1 MTTEDTPKA
10 ADERRHYRTIW
21 ISDLHLGTRGCQAEA
36 LIRFLK
42 EHSCDQLYL
51 VGDIIDGWRLKK
63 NLFWPQSHVNVVRRI
78 LTLSKRGTEVIYVTG
93 NHDEFL
99 RGYGE
104 AAFGS
109 IYLVDEYEHTTAD
122 GKRLLV
128 LHGDR
133 FDTVVRYHK
142 WVAHLGDVAYESLLV
157 LNRWF
162 NGARRLLGYDYWS
175 LSAFL
180 KHRVKQ
186 AVSFI
191 TDFEETL
198 AYECRRRGYDGVVC
212 GHIHHAEIR
221 TIDDVDYFNCGD
233 WVESCSA
240 LVEDQDGKIEII
252 HWLEEERKQEQLL
265 EEKGRLRGHRKGSQK
280 RSRREW
286 RKAG

>member
-1 MTTEDTPKA
+1 MTKADTSKA

-21 ISDLHLGTRGCQAEA
+21 ISDLHLGTRGCQAEP

-221 TIDDVDYFNCGD
+221 TINDVDYLNCGD

-240 LVEDQDGKIEII
+240 LVENEDGKIEII
-252 HWLEEERKQEQLL
+252 HWLEEERKREPLL
-265 EEKGRLRGHRKGSQK
+265 EEKGRFNRKGAQK